1 MLNRMSA
8 VTEIVV
14 TPSTSL
20 VLVRNTSTTTNVY
33 LPSYNSPNFSV
44 TIRDTTGSATSPIR
58 ISTIGTARFL
68 DGTNVYTIDKPYGL
82 VNLAFRSSIWQI
94 LHTSGQSP
102 ATAAAN
108 VTTLNTSTSVFQ
120 FLSSGVK
127 YASSLTVNT
136 LLTTNAITLN
146 NTLILENLSAPGVIV
161 VQSSLNVYGDVRVDG
176 QLFLSGPAQLLASA
190 YVNQLLP
197 VSSLTEIGKT
207 LAVGRNLS
215 VGGLTYVQGSLT
227 TLSTN
232 IAASLQVQ
240 FSTLT
245 DAALTSQTLSVNG
258 SISSLLGLAVASQY
272 TSPGLLTVGGTVS
285 SLAGHVSTQFL
296 DVGGSASFSQSLTSG
311 TSATFRSSLQIASSL
326 LIQGPAELSTN
337 LIVLGDMY
345 LSTFSSVRFST
356 LSSFSTGTLVGL
368 SRVTIRG
375 GLSTAVLRSLGLVS
389 IGTSFYTPAVVSSQ
403 QTTFVVGEL
412 DVREGTTVSNVFLSS
427 SVGVAGQ
434 VVVSQTS
441 FLGQARFHGSLS
453 TQGALF
459 SGEYSEIRGSVGV
472 YGNVT
477 IDSNIVVQDGSIISS
492 FFVNSFLLS
501 NVEVLTS
508 SPFTSFTAST
518 LNASS
523 IQTQV
528 TQISVT
534 APPTFAVGS
543 TFASTTQFTTAIA
556 EATRVATVRASNLQW
571 GANQSVLSLDSK
583 PSFVVNTN
591 SLFPTGASSQ
601 IVRAQTI
608 LADILSGRFL
618 GDGANISNIAVPY
631 AHLSALKT
639 VASTVSTAFL
649 TGSTLNVSSFYSQL
663 LTRAVSSF
671 STPTLLIQAAG
682 YSRISTVN
690 QLLALNNRSMVLNH
704 GIFFDTTNQ
713 RIGVQMSTPLY
724 AMDINGS
731 LYASNVYFNSIT
743 ALGFSTNSVL
753 YLSTV
758 NANSTLVRDSAFYPP
773 GGLQVLA
780 TGSNRASFLI
790 QTASV
795 PNSTFGLFSYPSSI
809 GLNNAVFVHNDLRKV
824 MVNGFSS
831 GTFLL
836 PPHDFSVQDKIYAT
850 TAYLSSLNLTQ
861 TLNTA
866 SLNSGSLRI
875 QYTPSLEYN
884 TLSTTNRILY
894 LNNLL
899 AITNEGPGVCVKGL
913 APSVALDVRGN
924 AYFSTLICTGIAS
937 ANFLM
942 LGTAML

>member
-1 MLNRMSA
+1 MSA
-8 VTEIVV
+8 VTDIVV

-20 VLVRNTSTTTNVY
+20 VLVRTMSTATNVF
-33 LPSYNSPNFSV
+33 LPAYNSPNFSV
-44 TIRDTTGSATSPIR
+44 TIRDTTGSASSIR
-58 ISTIGTARFL
+58 ISTIGTARFV
-68 DGTNVYTIDKPYGL
+68 DGTNVYTLDKPYGL

-94 LHTSGQSP
+94 VHTSGQSP
-102 ATAAAN
+102 ATAAAT

-120 FLSSGVK
+120 FLSSGTKHV
-127 YASSLTVNT
+127 SSLTVNT

-146 NTLILENLSAPGVIV
+146 NTFVLDNLSAPGVIV
-161 VQSSLNVYGDVRVDG
+161 VQSSLNVYGAVRVDG
-176 QLFLSGPAQLLASA
+176 QLHVSGPVLFLRSA
-190 YVNQLLP
+190 HVNELLP
-197 VSSLTEIGKT
+197 ISSLTEIQGT

-232 IAASLQVQ
+232 RAASLQVQ
-240 FSTLT
+240 FSTGT
-245 DAALTSQTLSVNG
+245 DAALTAHTFVVNG
-258 SISSLLGLAVASQY
+258 SVSSLLGLAVTSQY
-272 TSPGLLTVGGTVS
+272 TSPGLLTVSGTVS
-285 SLAGHVSTQFL
+285 SLAGQVSTQFL
-296 DVGGSASFSQSLTSG
+296 DVGSSATFSQSLSSG
-311 TSATFRSSLQIASSL
+311 TSATVRSSLQIATSL
-326 LIQGPAELSTN
+326 LVREGAQVSTRVQG
-337 LIVLGDMY
+337 LGD
-345 LSTFSSVRFST
+345 LVVSSFSSVRFST
-356 LSSFSTGTLVGL
+356 LGSLSTATLVAL
-368 SRVTIRG
+368 SLLTIRG
-375 GLSTAVLRSLGLVS
+375 GLSTSMLHSLGLVS
-389 IGTSFYTPAVVSSQ
+389 IGTSFYTPAVVSSP
-403 QTTFVVGEL
+403 QTTFIVGEL
-412 DVREGTTVSNVFLSS
+412 DVRGGTTVSHVFVSS

-453 TQGALF
+453 TQGALL
-459 SGEYSEIRGSVGV
+459 SGGYSEIQGSVGV
-472 YGNVT
+472 NGNVT
-477 IDSNIVVQDGSIISS
+477 IDSNIVVQGGSIIPS
-492 FFVNSFLLS
+492 FVVNSFLLS
-501 NVEVLTS
+501 NVEILTS

-556 EATRVATVRASNLQW
+556 EATRVDTVRAGNVQW

-583 PSFVVNTN
+583 PSFVLNAD
-591 SLFPTGASSQ
+591 SLFPRGVSSQ

-608 LADILSGRFL
+608 LADILSGRFV

-631 AHLSALKT
+631 AHLSASKT

-649 TGSTLNVSSFYSQL
+649 TGSTLTVSSFFSQFH
-663 LTRAVSSF
+663 TIAVSSF

-682 YSRISTVN
+682 SSRVSTVN
-690 QLLALNNRSMVLNH
+690 QLLALDTRSMVLNY
-704 GIFFDTTNQ
+704 GMFFDTTTQ
-713 RIGVQMSTPLY
+713 RIGVYMSSPQFGL
-724 AMDINGS
+724 DIHGS
-731 LYASNVYFNSIT
+731 LYASNVVFNSIT

-753 YLSTV
+753 TLSTV
-758 NANSTLVRDSAFYPP
+758 RANSTIVRDSAFYPP
-773 GGLQVLA
+773 GGLQVVA
-780 TGSNRASFLI
+780 TGSNTASFLL

-809 GLNNAVFVHNDLRKV
+809 GLNNVVFVHNDLRKV
-824 MVNGFSS
+824 MVNGLSS

-836 PPHDFSVQDKIYAT
+836 PPYDFSVQDKIYAT
-850 TAYLSSLNLTQ
+850 TAHLSSLDLSH
-861 TLNTA
+861 TLDTA
-866 SLNSGSLRI
+866 SLNAGSLRI
-875 QYTPSLEYN
+875 QYTPSVEYN

-899 AITNEGPGVCVKGL
+899 AITNEGPRVCVKGL

-924 AYFSTLICTGIAS
+924 AYFSTLTCTGIAS

-942 LGTAML
+942 LGTEML

>member
-1 MLNRMSA
+1 MSA
-8 VTEIVV
+8 ATDIVV

-20 VLVRNTSTTTNVY
+20 VLVRNTSTATNVY
-33 LPSYNSPNFSV
+33 LPAYTSRNFSV
-44 TIRDTTGSATSPIR
+44 TIRDTTGSTTSSIR

-136 LLTTNAITLN
+136 LLTINAITLN
-146 NTLILENLSAPGVIV
+146 NTLILENLSAPGVVV

-176 QLFLSGPAQLLASA
+176 QLFVSGPAQLLSSA
-190 YVNQLLP
+190 HVNQLLP
-197 VSSLTEIGKT
+197 VSSLTDIQKT
-207 LAVGRNLS
+207 LAVGTNLS
-215 VGGLTYVQGSLT
+215 VGGVTYSQGSLN

-232 IAASLQVQ
+232 FATSLQVQ

-245 DAALTSQTLSVNG
+245 APGLTSERLNING
-258 SISSLLGLAVASQY
+258 SISSLLGLAVTSQY
-272 TSPGLLTVGGTVS
+272 TSPGLLTLYGNVS

-296 DVGGSASFSQSLTSG
+296 DVGGSATFSQSVSSG
-311 TSATFRSSLQIASSL
+311 TSARFLSSLNLGSTL
-326 LIQGPAELSTN
+326 MIQGSAQISTTLN
-337 LIVLGDMY
+337 VLGDMY

-356 LSSFSTGTLVGL
+356 LSGFSTATLVGL
-368 SRVTIRG
+368 SSVSIRG
-375 GLSTAVLRSLGLVS
+375 GLSTAVLRSLGFVS
-389 IGTSFYTPAVVSSQ
+389 IGTAFYTPAVVSSQ
-403 QTTFVVGEL
+403 QTTFIVGEI
-412 DVREGTTVSNVFLSS
+412 DVREGTTVSNVFVSS
-427 SVGVAGQ
+427 SVGVAEN
-434 VVVSQTS
+434 VLVSQTS
-441 FLGQARFHGSLS
+441 LFGQARFHGSLS

-459 SGEYSEIRGSVGV
+459 SGGYSEIQGSVGV
-472 YGNVT
+472 YGTVT
-477 IDSNIVVQDGSIISS
+477 IDSNIVVQDGSVISS

-501 NVEVLTS
+501 NVEILTS
-508 SPFTSFTAST
+508 SPFTTFTAST

-534 APPTFAVGS
+534 AIPTFAVGS
-543 TFASTTQFTTAIA
+543 TFASTTHFTTAVA
-556 EATRVATVRASNLQW
+556 EATRVDTVRASNVQW
-571 GANQSVLSLDSK
+571 GAAQSILASDSK
-583 PSFVVNTN
+583 PSFVLNTN

-631 AHLSALKT
+631 AHLSAFKT

-671 STPTLLIQAAG
+671 STATLLIQAAG

-690 QLLALNNRSMVLNH
+690 QLLALTNRSMVLNH

-713 RIGVQMSTPLY
+713 RIGVQMSTPLF
-724 AMDINGS
+724 AVDINGS
-731 LYASNVYFNSIT
+731 LYASNVYYNSIT

-758 NANSTLVRDSAFYPP
+758 NANSTLVRDTVFYPP

-780 TGSNRASFLI
+780 TGSNTASFLI

-795 PNSTFGLFSYPSSI
+795 PNSTFGLFSYTSSI
-809 GLNNAVFVHNDLRKV
+809 GINNAVFVHNDLRRV
-824 MVNGFSS
+824 MVNGLSN
-831 GTFLL
+831 GTILV
-836 PPHDFSVQDKIYAT
+836 PPYDFSVQDKIYAT
-850 TAYLSSLNLTQ
+850 TAYLSSLNLSQ

-866 SLNSGSLRI
+866 SLNAGSLRI
-875 QYTPSLEYN
+875 QYTPELQYN
-884 TLSTTNRILY
+884 TISTANRLLY

-899 AITNEGPGVCVKGL
+899 SITNDGPGICVKGL
-913 APSVALDVRGN
+913 APSSSVALDVRGN
-924 AYFSTLICTGIAS
+924 AYFSSLTCTGVVKS
-937 ANFLM
+937 DFLQ
-942 LGTAML
+942 LGTQML